1 MPELTLSIGGE
12 THHIA
17 FEPGASVRDILDATD
32 FRVRSGCRGIGAC
45 GLCRVRVEGGEAGDE
60 AGAPTQNEH
69 LHLTALQ
76 LSQGTRLAC
85 QIIPLHD
92 MQIEI
97 LNPAPPSNW
106 KSSSD
111 TAPRRSL
118 REQVEMGRWLPQG
131 VKHPCGMAVDLGTTH
146 MSLSLFDLAKGRWLA
161 DRWGRNPQQNFGAD
175 MVTRLAAAV
184 ESPAAAREMSRLA
197 VAAIGEALFDIATR
211 EGFDPRRIVNVTL
224 VGNTAM
230 LALLSGRNFAQLL
243 LPEYWTLPVD
253 CLPLQT
259 SDWVANWEINPMA
272 QVDVIDPLAGFVGSD
287 LLAGLVST
295 RFTEEAAPALFID
308 FGTNS
313 EIALWNGEALW
324 VTASA
329 GGPAFESSG
338 ISCGVPAEAGAVFRV
353 KADAVGGLSCQ
364 VIGDERAK
372 GVCGSGLVDLIAC
385 MLGSGEL
392 TSAGRFASGETRH
405 TFSAGETELSL
416 TKGDVDVIQR
426 AKAAIGVGILALCGH
441 AGVRLKDLRRVCV
454 GGAFGRYLDVHSAQA
469 IGLLPPV
476 PPETVELAG
485 NTAIAGCCDVM
496 LSSLAAERLKALR
509 NRARFVNLARHPDF
523 DQVFLENLYLQPMR
537 EV

>member
-1 MPELTLSIGGE
+1 MPELWLRLGGE
-12 THHIA
+12 TRRIP
-17 FEPGASVRDILDATD
+17 FEPGPSVRDILDATD

-45 GLCRVRVEGGEAGDE
+45 GLCRVRVAGGEAGE
-60 AGAPTQNEH
+60 PTQNER
-69 LHLTALQ
+69 LHLTPAL
-76 LSQGTRLAC
+76 LSQGVRLAC
-85 QIIPLHD
+85 QVSPRRD

-106 KSSSD
+106 KSSPD
-111 TAPRRSL
+111 TASRHSL
-118 REQVEMGRWLPQG
+118 REQAEEGRWLPPG
-131 VKHPCGMAVDLGTTH
+131 VRHPCGMAVDLGTTH
-146 MSLSLFDLAKGRWLA
+146 VCLSLFDLAGGRWLA

-175 MVTRLAAAV
+175 VVTRLAAAA
-184 ESPAAAREMSRLA
+184 ESPEAAREMSRLA

-230 LALLSGRNFAQLL
+230 LALLSGRNFELL
-243 LPEYWTLPVD
+243 LQPEYWTQPVD
-253 CLPLQT
+253 CLPLET
-259 SDWVANWEINPMA
+259 SGWAAEWGIDPAA
-272 QVDVIDPLAGFVGSD
+272 GVDVVAPLAGFVGSD

-313 EIALWNGEALW
+313 EIALWSGEALW

-338 ISCGVPAEAGAVFRV
+338 ISCGAPAEAGAVFRV
-353 KADAVGGLSCQ
+353 DLDSAGNLACRI
-364 VIGDERAK
+364 IGDGRAK

-385 MLGSGEL
+385 LLDSGRL
-392 TSAGRFASGETRH
+392 TSAGRFAGGETGY
-405 TFSAGETELSL
+405 TFSVGGTELTL
-416 TKGDVDVIQR
+416 TKGDVDLIQR
-426 AKAAIGVGILALCGH
+426 AKAAIGVGILALCGQ
-441 AGVRLKDLRRVCV
+441 AGVGLKDLRRVCV
-454 GGAFGRYLDVHSAQA
+454 GGAFGRYLDVGSAQA

-509 NRARFVNLARHPDF
+509 SRARLVNLARHPDF
-523 DQVFLENLYLQPMR
+523 DRVFFENLYLQPMR
-537 EV
+537 EARAC